1 MHGPEP
7 VGWMLVVL
15 CGAVGVYCLR
25 QTRGGTPGQRRE
37 AAGEAVM
44 GLGMAVMA
52 LPASAVDPLPPAVF
66 AALFGAA
73 AVYGLALV
81 LFDGEHRLHHLHH
94 TVGALAMLHMA
105 LAMSAAPA
113 HGHHAAAPSAQPAP
127 TAELTGA
134 LLVYF
139 ALYALLA
146 GARLAPAPGPLSLPV
161 ATSGVRGGRAGRGDG
176 QRRAPEV
183 AAACRLAMGI
193 GMFAMLLT
201 S

>member
-1 MHGPEP
+1 MYGPEP
-7 VGWMLVVL
+7 VGWMLVAL
-15 CGAVGVYCLR
+15 CGAVGTYCLR
-25 QTRGGTPGQRRE
+25 RTRGGTPGQRRE

-52 LPASAVDPLPPAVF
+52 LPASAVDPPPPAVF
-66 AALFGAA
+66 TALFGAA

-81 LFDGEHRLHHLHH
+81 LFDGEHRLPHLHH

-105 LAMSAAPA
+105 LAMAAAPA
-113 HGHHAAAPSAQPAP
+113 HGHHAAPAAHP
-127 TAELTGA
+127 VPAAAATGA

-146 GARLAPAPGPLSLPV
+146 GARLVPAPGSLRLP
-161 ATSGVRGGRAGRGDG
+161 AAASGARGGPVLRPP
-176 QRRAPEV
+176 RAPEA

-193 GMFAMLLT
+193 GMFTMLLT
-201 S
+201 V

>member
-15 CGAVGVYCLR
+15 CGAVGAYCLR
-25 QTRGGTPGQRRE
+25 RTRGGTPGQRRE

-52 LPASAVDPLPPAVF
+52 LPASAVAPPPPAVF
-66 AALFGAA
+66 VALFGAT
-73 AVYGLALV
+73 AVYGLALL

-105 LAMSAAPA
+105 LAMADAPA
-113 HGHHAAAPSAQPAP
+113 HGHHAAPSAHPAS
-127 TAELTGA
+127 AAATGA

-146 GARLAPAPGPLSLPV
+146 GARLAPAPDSPRLPGT
-161 ATSGVRGGRAGRGDG
+161 ATSGALRGPAPRPP
-176 QRRAPEV
+176 RAPEV

-201 S
+201 V